1 MPIAQLGVDAIVNAA
16 NADLCSGDGVHDA
29 IHRAAGPRLRH
40 ACQQLHGCELGRVK
54 VTDGFGLPAR
64 YVIHAVGPKRGEYE
78 KNLGYCYLKALDEA
92 VRLGAKSVAFP
103 CISGGTEGLGA
114 ETAARIALS
123 TVQRWLSLGENDKL
137 DEIVFAVA
145 SRENETAFGQ
155 LWPAYFPETERPADT
170 REEPQPRRCR
180 RSECG
185 ERYVGLQAQR
195 CPRCDARGWNTTPA
209 WTNAA
214 EALGP
219 SPDHWD
225 MPEQVRSITMEPEER
240 QTDQRRTCRS
250 RQCGREYLGS
260 RRSGCTY
267 CGWVS
272 AH

>member
-1 MPIAQLGVDAIVNAA
+1 M
-16 NADLCSGDGVHDA
+16 
-29 IHRAAGPRLRH
+29 
-40 ACQQLHGCELGRVK
+40 
-54 VTDGFGLPAR
+54 
-64 YVIHAVGPKRGEYE
+64 IHAVGPKRGEYE

-114 ETAARIALS
+114 ETAARTALS

-137 DEIVFAVA
+137 DEIVFALA

-155 LWPAYFPETERPADT
+155 LWPEYFPASERPADT

-219 SPDHWD
+219 SPDHWA
-225 MPEQVRSITMEPEER
+225 MPEQVRSITMNTTVEDRKAAPHQSSTGALSTEGN
-240 QTDQRRTCRS
+240 RTCHR
-250 RQCGREYLGS
+250 CGEVYSGPGRMACPGCGWRNS
-260 RRSGCTY
+260 RR
-267 CGWVS
+267 
-272 AH
+272 